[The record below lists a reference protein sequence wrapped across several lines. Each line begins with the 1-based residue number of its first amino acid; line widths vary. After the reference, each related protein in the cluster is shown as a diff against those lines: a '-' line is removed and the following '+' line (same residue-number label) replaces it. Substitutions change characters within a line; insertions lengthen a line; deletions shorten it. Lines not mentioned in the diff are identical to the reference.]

1 MLLTDFSLHIIV
13 TIIFNISKIN
23 HHNSMNHDDLQ
34 QGKKASNPRPTVL
47 ETAALPAEL
56 FPFIY
61 FKSLMVDRQGLEPRT
76 DRL

>member
-1 MLLTDFSLHIIV
+1 
-13 TIIFNISKIN
+13 
-23 HHNSMNHDDLQ
+23 MNHDDLQ

-56 FPFIY
+56 FPCIM
-61 FKSLMVDRQGLEPRT
+61 SSQRLVDRQGLEPRT